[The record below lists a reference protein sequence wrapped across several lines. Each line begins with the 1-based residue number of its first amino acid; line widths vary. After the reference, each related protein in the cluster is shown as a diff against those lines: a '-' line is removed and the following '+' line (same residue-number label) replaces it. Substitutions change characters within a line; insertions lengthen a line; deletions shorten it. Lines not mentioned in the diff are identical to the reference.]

1 MKGFLIMLK
10 IEIDDNN
17 TLSNVDYKL
26 ASIWPLAEALALFVT
41 QISYDQFVKDKNL
54 TPEEQKNILL
64 LLRQNHSDLISKFS
78 CDLLRLNN

>member
-1 MKGFLIMLK
+1 MLK

-17 TLSNVDYKL
+17 TLSNVDYNL

-78 CDLLRLNN
+78 CDLNYLESL

>member
-1 MKGFLIMLK
+1 MLK

-54 TPEEQKNILL
+54 TPEEQKTYCY
-64 LLRQNHSDLISKFS
+64 S
-78 CDLLRLNN
+78 